1 MISLKLTELPA
12 VPFSF
17 ISICIHASYIFRRC
31 GPCKLI
37 EPVLEQCA
45 QDWKHAVV
53 VGKFDVDDANGR
65 DLKIELILQGAMPK
79 ALPALILVHD
89 NEILDSWKGVISPA
103 QLEDMLEKHVVVGN
117 EAALKSIDIAKKTQ
131 KKLVEP
137 TYNVVSAEPRP
148 FRGISLVN

>member
-1 MISLKLTELPA
+1 M
-12 VPFSF
+12 
-17 ISICIHASYIFRRC
+17 
-31 GPCKLI
+31 
-37 EPVLEQCA
+37 LEQCA
-45 QDWKHAVV
+45 QDWKDTVV

-89 NEILDSWKGVISPA
+89 NKILDSWKGVISPA

-131 KKLVEP
+131 NKLVEP
-137 TYNVVSAEPRP
+137 SAGPRP